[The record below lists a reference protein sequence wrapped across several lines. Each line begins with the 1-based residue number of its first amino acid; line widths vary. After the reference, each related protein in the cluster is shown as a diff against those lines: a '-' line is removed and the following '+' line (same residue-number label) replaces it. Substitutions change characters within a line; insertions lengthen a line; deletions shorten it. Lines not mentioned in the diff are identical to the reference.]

1 MIAPSTMHARKVL
14 IPLLFGGL
22 CRLDVCTFGT
32 AWGHR
37 DQLLTW
43 TMWAVPFALMLNFG
57 VFILYMG
64 SNWGD
69 ISESVMI
76 AWISATVVEVLGMA
90 FIIASDLF
98 KDGSRER

>member
-1 MIAPSTMHARKVL
+1 MPSVKLKQRL
-14 IPLLFGGL
+14 IMPS
-22 CRLDVCTFGT
+22 RTND
-32 AWGHR
+32 HR

-43 TMWAVPFALMLNFG
+43 TMWVVLFTLMLNFG

-69 ISESVMI
+69 SSESVMI
-76 AWISATVVEVLGMA
+76 AWISATVVEVLGIA

-98 KDGSRER
+98 KDGSRNR